1 MAPFPM
7 HTSLQQYK
15 PSLAIQTFK
24 MAYELLTLYKLDVC
38 EPMRMTAWGNT
49 EQLSRCMSHLNILE
63 PFRLL
68 KPGSHWGDKNIQMN
82 NGISKSS
89 FSRLAC
95 IPNERLKKKKKE
107 LHFPQSCWLTTNVGR
122 SVCVCNRLP
131 CTLCSTVFTLHLPA
145 VFKDNLAGGS

>member
-1 MAPFPM
+1 M

-38 EPMRMTAWGNT
+38 EPMRMTAWETPWNT

-95 IPNERLKKKKKE
+95 IPNERLKKKEEKNSE
-107 LHFPQSCWLTTNVGR
+107 LLTHNQCW